1 MFRSFFYSSCLLKT
15 SVIALTSLGLAALAG
30 CSGSDPAT
38 TQRIQQPAEQ
48 RLATRHMVSAA
59 HPAAVEA
66 GLDMLR
72 RGGHAVDA
80 AIAVQM
86 VLGFIESP
94 ETGIG
99 GGGFLLL
106 HDAESNRTLMYDG
119 RETAPQAAQPDRF
132 TTLGVSHP
140 RALTIPSG
148 SSVGVPGLIA
158 MLGQAHREHGKLT
171 WAELFEPAITLAE
184 QGLPMPPRLQKQIEA
199 DWSLRLFADT
209 RDYFRQQLEGNEPT
223 LRNPQL
229 AETLTTLATQGPE
242 AFYQGQIAE
251 RLVARVQNARWGQT
265 DLTVEDVA
273 TYQAIK
279 RDAVCAPYRQWR
291 LCSAGPPSSG
301 GLIVQQAL
309 GMLEHFP
316 IADMS
321 PDAPATV
328 HLIAEASRLAFADRN
343 HYVGDP
349 DFVAVPV
356 DQLLDRQYL
365 RQRAALIEPDQA
377 MDIARPGEPGQ
388 RVEMRELSPETEPE
402 EQGTSHF
409 SVVDSDGNLVA
420 LTSSNETP
428 FGSRMLSQGFV
439 INNQLSDFT
448 FDPLL
453 NDHPHPNAVG
463 PGKRPRSSMTP
474 LFVFDDNGVR
484 MVIGSRGGSRI
495 PGYVLKTLIGVLDWD
510 MDIQD
515 AMALP
520 NMVER
525 GLGIELEAGTELE
538 ALGPELEQRGH
549 EVRIV
554 PMTSGLHGME
564 RINGSWRGGADPR
577 LDGVALGD

>member
-1 MFRSFFYSSCLLKT
+1 MKMPAIIL
-15 SVIALTSLGLAALAG
+15 AGLGLTVLSG

-38 TQRIQQPAEQ
+38 TLRIEQPVEQ

-106 HDAESNRTLMYDG
+106 HDAEDNHTLVYDG
-119 RETAPQAAQPDRF
+119 RETAPQAAQADRF
-132 TTLGVSHP
+132 TTFGVSHP

-158 MLGQAHREHGKLT
+158 MLGQAHREHGRLT
-171 WAELFEPAITLAE
+171 WTELFEPAIALAE
-184 QGLPMPPRLQKQIEA
+184 QGMPMPPRLRKQIEA
-199 DWSLRLFADT
+199 DWSLRVFADT
-209 RDYFRQQLEGNEPT
+209 REYFRAQASESEPT
-223 LRNPQL
+223 LRNPPL
-229 AETLTTLATQGPE
+229 ADTLKTLADQGPE
-242 AFYQGQIAE
+242 AFYQGEIAE
-251 RLVARVQNARWGQT
+251 RLVERVNAARWGKT
-265 DLTVEDVA
+265 DMTIADLA
-273 TYQAIK
+273 NYQSIK
-279 RDAVCAPYRQWR
+279 RNAVCAPYRQWT

-301 GLIVQQAL
+301 GLIVLQAL

-316 IADMS
+316 LADMP

-349 DFVAVPV
+349 EFVEVPV
-356 DQLLDRQYL
+356 KQLLDRHYL
-365 RQRAALIEPDQA
+365 RQRASLIDPVHA
-377 MDIARPGEPGQ
+377 MKIARPGEPGQ
-388 RVEMRELSPETEPE
+388 RAEMHEINPETEPE

-420 LTSSNETP
+420 LTSSNEAP
-428 FGSRMLSQGFV
+428 FGSRMLTQGFV

-448 FDPLL
+448 FDPQL

-463 PGKRPRSSMTP
+463 PGKRPRSSMAP
-474 LFVFDDNGVR
+474 FFVFDNDNVR

-495 PGYVLKTLIGVLDWD
+495 PGYVLKTLIGVLDWK
-510 MDIQD
+510 MDIQN

-549 EVRIV
+549 DVRIV

-564 RINGSWRGGADPR
+564 RIDETWRGGADPR
-577 LDGVALGD
+577 LDGIALGD